1 MPATLTDPE
10 MRRILDTLSRAKIPR
25 EGGTKAEMRRLE
37 NALSRCRLILKKAYR
52 RTLAKEARA
61 SGNDLLL
68 FS

>member
-1 MPATLTDPE
+1 MWEEPLRKTLE
-10 MRRILDTLSRAKIPR
+10 QVARGELS
-25 EGGTKAEMRRLE
+25 AEE
-37 NALSRCRLILKKAYR
+37 ALSRCRLILKKAYR